1 MVKSKKIL
9 SLALALVMALGVLTM
24 GVFAAKT
31 TPTATFTVSASASEV
46 ATGDE
51 VTITVKANAT
61 ETFYAGPMSLP
72 IEYDASL
79 FEYVADSATVA
90 NIYGESTTKSA
101 VKADAGKLTVALTP
115 STSGAVTAP
124 DLNGANLTVL
134 TFKLKA
140 IGSTGSGTVAIADDQ
155 KTAANIDG
163 KFYCGSFDSANPKTA
178 ELTEIGQTLNRVSAT
193 ISYKGGAVEPADLQ
207 LAASA
212 QTGII
217 IDTNKTFGG
226 QYAGVVFGFV
236 QKAANTFMTNKYLQN
251 NLEASNGGTLEFA
264 RPNGKT
270 SGGFGTGTTVTVK
283 NSDGSDTG
291 KVYVVVIFGD
301 VNQDGMITAADTTIV
316 KGWATKPATAPA
328 NNTVLRMAA
337 NTAYVANAT
346 VLHNIQ
352 TNDTTALKN
361 YVTKNAKATT
371 DLAKLNPVK
380 LAEAQA
386 KYNNFYQ

>member
-31 TPTATFTVSASASEV
+31 TPTATFTVSSSASEV

-155 KTAANIDG
+155 KTAANIGG

-193 ISYKGGAVEPADLQ
+193 ISYKGGAVGTPELVLTQADNGAVIRNNLCTTSGEF
-207 LAASA
+207 A
-212 QTGII
+212 GCVFG
-217 IDTNKTFGG
+217 IDTINGESIEDFVTTAVGSIE
-226 QYAGVVFGFV
+226 VV
-236 QKAANTFMTNKYLQN
+236 AN
-251 NLEASNGGTLEFA
+251 ANGEITTGATILL
-264 RPNGKT
+264 KDT
-270 SGGFGTGTTVTVK
+270 SGEVVAT
-283 NSDGSDTG
+283 
-291 KVYVVVIFGD
+291 YVFIYFGD
-301 VNQDGMITAADTTIV
+301 VNGDASVDSADAETIDFHNQFIELLDEDTAAYYAAELNGDGSIDS
-316 KGWATKPATAPA
+316 ADAEMIDFHNQFIELLPAQSELA
-328 NNTVLRMAA
+328 
-337 NTAYVANAT
+337 
-346 VLHNIQ
+346 Q
-352 TNDTTALKN
+352 TFSSAW
-361 YVTKNAKATT
+361 
-371 DLAKLNPVK
+371 
-380 LAEAQA
+380 
-386 KYNNFYQ
+386 

>member
-140 IGSTGSGTVAIADDQ
+140 IGSTGSGTVAIANDQ

-163 KFYCGSFDSANPKTA
+163 KFYCGSFDSVNPKTA
-178 ELTEIGQTLNRVSAT
+178 ELTEIGQTLNRVDTT
-193 ISYKGGAVEPADLQ
+193 ISYKGGAVEAADLE
-207 LAASA
+207 LTAKG
-212 QTGII
+212 TEDGVV
-217 IDTNKTFGG
+217 IDTRITFGG
-226 QYAGVVFGFV
+226 QYDGAVYGFKQVNATTFRANNNYITNSVQATNEGSLSIARSFNTAGW
-236 QKAANTFMTNKYLQN
+236 
-251 NLEASNGGTLEFA
+251 S
-264 RPNGKT
+264 
-270 SGGFGTGTTVTVK
+270 TGTIITVLNK
-283 NSDGSDTG
+283 DGSES
-291 KVYVVVIFGD
+291 KKYIVIIFGD
-301 VNQDGMITAADTTIV
+301 VNCDGLINGNDTTACKNYI
-316 KGWATKPATAPA
+316 ANPATLTR
-328 NNTVLRMAA
+328 NEVRMAA
-337 NTAYVANAT
+337 NCQNVNKTAMLYILNG
-346 VLHNIQ
+346 
-352 TNDTTALKN
+352 NDTTAIKN
-361 YVTKNAKATT
+361 YVANNSLKVSQAT
-371 DLAKLNPVK
+371 LAQTFSSTAVH
-380 LAEAQA
+380 E
-386 KYNNFYQ
+386 KYK

>member
-31 TPTATFTVSASASEV
+31 TPTATFTVSSSASEV
-46 ATGDE
+46 ANGDE

-72 IEYDASL
+72 IEYNASL

-140 IGSTGSGTVAIADDQ
+140 IGSTGSSTVAIADDQ
-155 KTAANIDG
+155 KTAANIGG

-178 ELTEIGQTLNRVSAT
+178 ELTEMGQTLNRVSAT
-193 ISYKGGAVEPADLQ
+193 ISYAGAAEPADL
-207 LAASA
+207 AVKADYAS
-212 QTGII
+212 TGIV
-217 IDTNKTFGG
+217 IDSQKTFGG
-226 QYAGVVFGFV
+226 KYNGVVYGFNLDATV
-236 QKAANTFMTNKYLQN
+236 NAAFYTNR
-251 NLEASNGGTLEFA
+251 LEATNGGSIKVVKTPYVS
-264 RPNGKT
+264 RPA
-270 SGGFGTGTTVTVK
+270 SYGTGATVEVY
-283 NSDGSDTG
+283 NSDGTLA
-291 KVYVVVIFGD
+291 KTYVIVIIGD
-301 VNQDGMITAADTTIV
+301 VNGDGKILATDTQLVFNHVNSVAIITDEV
-316 KGWATKPATAPA
+316 KI
-328 NNTVLRMAA
+328 MAA
-337 NTAYVANAT
+337 NAAPAAGRTEALKANSMYTINAT
-346 VLHNIQ
+346 
-352 TNDTTALKN
+352 DTQAVFNAVNGTALDQ
-361 YVTKNAKATT
+361 AA
-371 DLAKLNPVK
+371 LA
-380 LAEAQA
+380 ASHA
-386 KYNNFYQ
+386 KYNIYYQ

>member
-31 TPTATFTVSASASEV
+31 TPTATFTVSSSASEV

-101 VKADAGKLTVALTP
+101 VKAEAGKLTVALTP

-140 IGSTGSGTVAIADDQ
+140 IGSTGSSTVAIADDQ
-155 KTAANIDG
+155 KTAANIGG
-163 KFYCGSFDSANPKTA
+163 KFYCGSFDSTDPKTA

-193 ISYKGGAVEPADLQ
+193 ISYKGGAAEPADLA
-207 LAASA
+207 LTAKG
-212 QTGII
+212 TEDGVV
-217 IDTNKTFGG
+217 IDTRITFGG
-226 QYAGVVFGFV
+226 KYDGAVYGFK
-236 QKAANTFMTNKYLQN
+236 QANTTTFRANSNYITNSVQATN
-251 NLEASNGGTLEFA
+251 EGSISVA
-264 RPNGKT
+264 RSFNTAGW
-270 SGGFGTGTTVTVK
+270 STGTIITVLNK
-283 NSDGSDTG
+283 DGSES
-291 KVYVVVIFGD
+291 KKYIVIIFGD
-301 VNQDGMITAADTTIV
+301 VNCDGLINGNDTTACKNYV
-316 KGWATKPATAPA
+316 AKPATL
-328 NNTVLRMAA
+328 TRVEVRMAA
-337 NTAYVANAT
+337 NCQNVKNAT
-346 VLHNIQ
+346 MLYTLNG
-352 TNDTTALKN
+352 NDTTAIKN
-361 YVTKNAKATT
+361 YVANSSLKVSQATLAQTFYSTAVNAKY
-371 DLAKLNPVK
+371 K
-380 LAEAQA
+380 
-386 KYNNFYQ
+386 

>member
-101 VKADAGKLTVALTP
+101 VKAEAGKLTVALTP

-140 IGSTGSGTVAIADDQ
+140 IGSTGSSTVAIADDQ
-155 KTAANIDG
+155 KTAANIGG
-163 KFYCGSFDSANPKTA
+163 KFYCGSFDSADPKTA

-193 ISYKGGAVEPADLQ
+193 ISYKGGAAEPADLA
-207 LAASA
+207 LTAKG
-212 QTGII
+212 TEDGVV
-217 IDTNKTFGG
+217 IDTRITFGG
-226 QYAGVVFGFV
+226 KYDGAVYGFK
-236 QKAANTFMTNKYLQN
+236 QANTTTFRANSNYITNSVQATN
-251 NLEASNGGTLEFA
+251 EGSISVA
-264 RPNGKT
+264 RSFNTAGW
-270 SGGFGTGTTVTVK
+270 STGTIITVLNK
-283 NSDGSDTG
+283 DGSES
-291 KVYVVVIFGD
+291 KKYIVIIFGD
-301 VNQDGMITAADTTIV
+301 VNCDGLINGNDTTACKNYV
-316 KGWATKPATAPA
+316 AKPATL
-328 NNTVLRMAA
+328 TRVEVRMAA
-337 NTAYVANAT
+337 NCQNVKNAT
-346 VLHNIQ
+346 MLYTLNG
-352 TNDTTALKN
+352 NDTTAIKN
-361 YVTKNAKATT
+361 YVANSSLKVSQATLAQTFYSTAVNAKY
-371 DLAKLNPVK
+371 K
-380 LAEAQA
+380 
-386 KYNNFYQ
+386 

>member
-31 TPTATFTVSASASEV
+31 TPTATFTVSSSASEV
-46 ATGDE
+46 ANGDE

-193 ISYKGGAVEPADLQ
+193 ISYKGGAVGTPELVLTQADNGAVIRNNLCTTSGEF
-207 LAASA
+207 A
-212 QTGII
+212 GCVFG
-217 IDTNKTFGG
+217 IDTINGESIEDFVTTAVGSIE
-226 QYAGVVFGFV
+226 VV
-236 QKAANTFMTNKYLQN
+236 AN
-251 NLEASNGGTLEFA
+251 ANGEITTGATILL
-264 RPNGKT
+264 KDT
-270 SGGFGTGTTVTVK
+270 SGEVVAT
-283 NSDGSDTG
+283 
-291 KVYVVVIFGD
+291 YVFIYFGD
-301 VNQDGMITAADTTIV
+301 VNGDASVDSADAETIDFHNQFIELLDEDTAAYYAAELNGDGSIDS
-316 KGWATKPATAPA
+316 ADAEMIDFHNQFIELLPAQSELA
-328 NNTVLRMAA
+328 
-337 NTAYVANAT
+337 
-346 VLHNIQ
+346 Q
-352 TNDTTALKN
+352 TFSSAW
-361 YVTKNAKATT
+361 
-371 DLAKLNPVK
+371 
-380 LAEAQA
+380 
-386 KYNNFYQ
+386 

>member
-90 NIYGESTTKSA
+90 NIYGASTTKSA
-101 VKADAGKLTVALTP
+101 VKAEAGKLTVALTP

-140 IGSTGSGTVAIADDQ
+140 IGSTGSSTVAIADDQ
-155 KTAANIDG
+155 KTAANIGG
-163 KFYCGSFDSANPKTA
+163 KFYCGSFDSADPKTA
-178 ELTEIGQTLNRVSAT
+178 ELTEMGQTLNRVSAT
-193 ISYKGGAVEPADLQ
+193 ISYKGGAVGTPELVLTDKG
-207 LAASA
+207 
-212 QTGII
+212 TEMGTV
-217 IDTNKTFGG
+217 IDRTSTCNN
-226 QYAGVVFGFV
+226 YAGYVYGVDTLGDGADILDYVTTNVGSVEVVENENGIVSTGATIVLKNAAGEVVETYVFV
-236 QKAANTFMTNKYLQN
+236 Y
-251 NLEASNGGTLEFA
+251 
-264 RPNGKT
+264 
-270 SGGFGTGTTVTVK
+270 
-283 NSDGSDTG
+283 
-291 KVYVVVIFGD
+291 FGD
-301 VNQDGMITAADTTIV
+301 VNGDGLVDLSDSGAIEASDAFIEEIELGTEIYMAADVEVDGMV
-316 KGWATKPATAPA
+316 
-328 NNTVLRMAA
+328 
-337 NTAYVANAT
+337 
-346 VLHNIQ
+346 
-352 TNDTTALKN
+352 
-361 YVTKNAKATT
+361 
-371 DLAKLNPVK
+371 DLSDAGKI
-380 LAEAQA
+380 EAQDSFIEELPTQYELA
-386 KYNNFYQ
+386 ALHVALL

>member
-101 VKADAGKLTVALTP
+101 VKAEAGKLTVALTP

-140 IGSTGSGTVAIADDQ
+140 IGSTGSSTVAIADDQ
-155 KTAANIDG
+155 KTAANIGG
-163 KFYCGSFDSANPKTA
+163 KFYCGSFDSADPKTA

-193 ISYKGGAVEPADLQ
+193 ISYKGAVGTPELV
-207 LAASA
+207 LTAAGEAAGTVISTA
-212 QTGII
+212 HCTGDGFDGCVMG
-217 IDTNKTFGG
+217 IDTLGIYNTETIADNVTVNNGTM
-226 QYAGVVFGFV
+226 VV
-236 QKAANTFMTNKYLQN
+236 NTD
-251 NLEASNGGTLEFA
+251 ASNGIETTGAVIEVY
-264 RPNGKT
+264 NN
-270 SGGFGTGTTVTVK
+270 SGDLVAKYVFIYFGDLDK
-283 NSDGSDTG
+283 DGSVTIADSTICSDYELTYEG
-291 KVYVVVIFGD
+291 LDEEF
-301 VNQDGMITAADTTIV
+301 MLLAADVDGDSAVTIAD
-316 KGWATKPATAPA
+316 ATILSDYELTYDPEGSFF
-328 NNTVLRMAA
+328 NTQAAIAA
-337 NTAYVANAT
+337 NYAG
-346 VLHNIQ
+346 
-352 TNDTTALKN
+352 
-361 YVTKNAKATT
+361 
-371 DLAKLNPVK
+371 
-380 LAEAQA
+380 
-386 KYNNFYQ
+386 

>member
-72 IEYDASL
+72 IEYNASL

-101 VKADAGKLTVALTP
+101 VKAEAGKLTVALTP

-140 IGSTGSGTVAIADDQ
+140 IGSTGSSTVAIADDQ
-155 KTAANIDG
+155 KTAANIGG

-193 ISYKGGAVEPADLQ
+193 ISYAGGTATPELVLTDAGKAAGTVISTNHCKGDGFDGCVM
-207 LAASA
+207 
-212 QTGII
+212 G
-217 IDTNKTFGG
+217 IDTLGINTTEAIADNVTVNNGTM
-226 QYAGVVFGFV
+226 VV
-236 QKAANTFMTNKYLQN
+236 NTD
-251 NLEASNGGTLEFA
+251 ASNGNETTGAVIEVH
-264 RPNGKT
+264 NN
-270 SGGFGTGTTVTVK
+270 SGDLVAKYVFIYFGDLDR
-283 NSDGSDTG
+283 DGSVTIADSTICSDYELTYEG
-291 KVYVVVIFGD
+291 LDEEF
-301 VNQDGMITAADTTIV
+301 MLLAADVDGDSAVTIAD
-316 KGWATKPATAPA
+316 ATILSDYELTYDPAGSFF
-328 NNTVLRMAA
+328 NTQAAIAA
-337 NTAYVANAT
+337 NYAG
-346 VLHNIQ
+346 
-352 TNDTTALKN
+352 
-361 YVTKNAKATT
+361 
-371 DLAKLNPVK
+371 
-380 LAEAQA
+380 
-386 KYNNFYQ
+386 

>member
-72 IEYDASL
+72 IEYDSSL

-101 VKADAGKLTVALTP
+101 VKAEAGKLTVALTP

-140 IGSTGSGTVAIADDQ
+140 IGSTGSSTVAIADDQ
-155 KTAANIDG
+155 KTAANIGG

-178 ELTEIGQTLNRVSAT
+178 ELTEIGQTLNRVPAT
-193 ISYKGGAVEPADLQ
+193 ISYKGGAVEAADLE
-207 LAASA
+207 LTAKG
-212 QTGII
+212 TEDGVV
-217 IDTNKTFGG
+217 IDTRITFGG
-226 QYAGVVFGFV
+226 QYDGAVYGFKQVNATTFRANNNYITNSVQATNEGSLSIARSFNTAGW
-236 QKAANTFMTNKYLQN
+236 
-251 NLEASNGGTLEFA
+251 S
-264 RPNGKT
+264 
-270 SGGFGTGTTVTVK
+270 TGTIITALNK
-283 NSDGSDTG
+283 DGSES
-291 KVYVVVIFGD
+291 KKYIVIIFGD
-301 VNQDGMITAADTTIV
+301 VNCDGLINGNDTTACKNYI
-316 KGWATKPATAPA
+316 ANPATLTR
-328 NNTVLRMAA
+328 NEVRMAA
-337 NTAYVANAT
+337 NCQNVNKTAMLYILNG
-346 VLHNIQ
+346 
-352 TNDTTALKN
+352 NDTTAIKN
-361 YVTKNAKATT
+361 YVANNSLKVSQAT
-371 DLAKLNPVK
+371 LAQTFSSTAVH
-380 LAEAQA
+380 E
-386 KYNNFYQ
+386 KYK

>member
-31 TPTATFTVSASASEV
+31 TPTATFTVSASAPEV

-72 IEYDASL
+72 IEYNASL

-101 VKADAGKLTVALTP
+101 VKAEAGKLTVALTP

-140 IGSTGSGTVAIADDQ
+140 IGSTGSSTVAIADDQ
-155 KTAANIDG
+155 KTAANIGG

-178 ELTEIGQTLNRVSAT
+178 ELTEIGQTLNRVDTT
-193 ISYKGGAVEPADLQ
+193 ISYKGGAVEAADLE
-207 LAASA
+207 LTAKG
-212 QTGII
+212 TEDGVV
-217 IDTNKTFGG
+217 IDTRITFGG
-226 QYAGVVFGFV
+226 QYDGAVYGFKQVNATTFRANNNYITNSVQATNEGSLSIARSFNTAGW
-236 QKAANTFMTNKYLQN
+236 
-251 NLEASNGGTLEFA
+251 S
-264 RPNGKT
+264 
-270 SGGFGTGTTVTVK
+270 TGTIITVLNK
-283 NSDGSDTG
+283 DGSES
-291 KVYVVVIFGD
+291 KKYIVIIFGD
-301 VNQDGMITAADTTIV
+301 VNCDGLINGNDTTACKNYI
-316 KGWATKPATAPA
+316 ANPATLTR
-328 NNTVLRMAA
+328 NEVRMAA
-337 NTAYVANAT
+337 NCQNVNKTAMLYILNG
-346 VLHNIQ
+346 
-352 TNDTTALKN
+352 NDTTAIKN
-361 YVTKNAKATT
+361 YVANNSLKVSQAT
-371 DLAKLNPVK
+371 LAQTFSSTAVH
-380 LAEAQA
+380 E
-386 KYNNFYQ
+386 KYK

>member
-31 TPTATFTVSASASEV
+31 TPTATFTVSASAPEV

-72 IEYDASL
+72 IEYDKSL

-101 VKADAGKLTVALTP
+101 VKAEAGKLTVALTP

-140 IGSTGSGTVAIADDQ
+140 IGSTGSSTVAIANDQ
-155 KTAANIDG
+155 KTAANIGG

-193 ISYKGGAVEPADLQ
+193 ISYKGGAVGTPELVLTARGTEMGTVIDRTSTCNDY
-207 LAASA
+207 A
-212 QTGII
+212 GYVYG
-217 IDTNKTFGG
+217 IDTLNDGEDILDFIKTDVGSVEVVENEN
-226 QYAGVVFGFV
+226 GVVSTGATIVLKNAAGEVVETYVFV
-236 QKAANTFMTNKYLQN
+236 Y
-251 NLEASNGGTLEFA
+251 
-264 RPNGKT
+264 
-270 SGGFGTGTTVTVK
+270 
-283 NSDGSDTG
+283 
-291 KVYVVVIFGD
+291 FGD
-301 VNQDGMITAADTTIV
+301 VNGDGMIDLADSDMIESSAAFIEEIVEGTATFMSTDVEVDGMLDLSDSDAIEAQCV
-316 KGWATKPATAPA
+316 F
-328 NNTVLRMAA
+328 
-337 NTAYVANAT
+337 
-346 VLHNIQ
+346 I
-352 TNDTTALKN
+352 
-361 YVTKNAKATT
+361 T
-371 DLAKLNPVK
+371 DLPTQYE
-380 LAEAQA
+380 LAALHAELL
-386 KYNNFYQ
+386 

>member
-31 TPTATFTVSASASEV
+31 TPTATFTVSSSASEV
-46 ATGDE
+46 ANGDE

-72 IEYDASL
+72 IEYNASL

-101 VKADAGKLTVALTP
+101 VKAEAGKLTVALTP

-140 IGSTGSGTVAIADDQ
+140 IGSTGSSTVAIADDQ

-178 ELTEIGQTLNRVSAT
+178 ELTEMGQTLNRVSAT
-193 ISYKGGAVEPADLQ
+193 ISY
-207 LAASA
+207 
-212 QTGII
+212 
-217 IDTNKTFGG
+217 
-226 QYAGVVFGFV
+226 AG
-236 QKAANTFMTNKYLQN
+236 
-251 NLEASNGGTLEFA
+251 
-264 RPNGKT
+264 
-270 SGGFGTGTTVTVK
+270 GTGTPELVLKQADNGAVIRNNLCTTSGEFAGCVFGIDTLNGENIEDFVTTAVGSIEVVA
-283 NSDGSDTG
+283 NADGNMSTG
-291 KVYVVVIFGD
+291 AKILLKDAAGEVVATYVFIYFGD
-301 VNQDGMITAADTTIV
+301 VNGDGSVDGSDAGDVEAHDAWLVTIDEDTAAYYSADVNGDGSIDGSDAGDIEAHDAWLVTLPSQ
-316 KGWATKPATAPA
+316 AE
-328 NNTVLRMAA
+328 MAGTFNGA
-337 NTAYVANAT
+337 W
-346 VLHNIQ
+346 
-352 TNDTTALKN
+352 
-361 YVTKNAKATT
+361 
-371 DLAKLNPVK
+371 
-380 LAEAQA
+380 
-386 KYNNFYQ
+386 

>member
-9 SLALALVMALGVLTM
+9 SLALAFVMALSVLTM

-72 IEYDASL
+72 IEYDKSL
-79 FEYVADSATVA
+79 FEYVANSATVA

-101 VKADAGKLTVALTP
+101 VKAEAGKLTVALTP

-140 IGSTGSGTVAIADDQ
+140 IGSTGSSTVAIADDQ
-155 KTAANIDG
+155 KTADNIGG

-193 ISYKGGAVEPADLQ
+193 ISYKGGAVGTPELVLTQADNGAVIRNNLCTTSGEF
-207 LAASA
+207 A
-212 QTGII
+212 GCVFG
-217 IDTNKTFGG
+217 IDTINGESIEDFVTTAVGSIE
-226 QYAGVVFGFV
+226 VV
-236 QKAANTFMTNKYLQN
+236 AN
-251 NLEASNGGTLEFA
+251 ANGEITTGATILL
-264 RPNGKT
+264 KDT
-270 SGGFGTGTTVTVK
+270 SGEVVAT
-283 NSDGSDTG
+283 
-291 KVYVVVIFGD
+291 YVFIYFGD
-301 VNQDGMITAADTTIV
+301 VNGDASVDSADAETIDFHNQFIELLDEDTAAYYAAELNGDGSIDS
-316 KGWATKPATAPA
+316 ADAEMIDFHNQFIELLPAQSELA
-328 NNTVLRMAA
+328 
-337 NTAYVANAT
+337 
-346 VLHNIQ
+346 Q
-352 TNDTTALKN
+352 TFSSAW
-361 YVTKNAKATT
+361 
-371 DLAKLNPVK
+371 
-380 LAEAQA
+380 
-386 KYNNFYQ
+386 

>member
-31 TPTATFTVSASASEV
+31 TPTATFTVSSSASEV

-101 VKADAGKLTVALTP
+101 VKAEAGKLTVALTP

-140 IGSTGSGTVAIADDQ
+140 IGSTGSSTVAIADDQ
-155 KTAANIDG
+155 KTAANIGG
-163 KFYCGSFDSANPKTA
+163 KFYCGSFDSADPKTA

-193 ISYKGGAVEPADLQ
+193 ISYKGGAAEPADLA
-207 LAASA
+207 LTAKG
-212 QTGII
+212 TEDGVI
-217 IDTNKTFGG
+217 IDTRITFGG
-226 QYAGVVFGFV
+226 KYDGAVYGFK
-236 QKAANTFMTNKYLQN
+236 QANTTTFRANSNYITNSVQATN
-251 NLEASNGGTLEFA
+251 EGSISVA
-264 RPNGKT
+264 RSFNTAGW
-270 SGGFGTGTTVTVK
+270 STGTIITVLNK
-283 NSDGSDTG
+283 DGSES
-291 KVYVVVIFGD
+291 KKYIVIIFGD
-301 VNQDGMITAADTTIV
+301 VNCDGLINGNDTTACKNYV
-316 KGWATKPATAPA
+316 AKPATL
-328 NNTVLRMAA
+328 TRVEVRMAA
-337 NTAYVANAT
+337 NCQNVKNAT
-346 VLHNIQ
+346 MLYTLNG
-352 TNDTTALKN
+352 NDTTAIKN
-361 YVTKNAKATT
+361 YVANSSLKVSQATLAQTFYSTAVNAKY
-371 DLAKLNPVK
+371 K
-380 LAEAQA
+380 
-386 KYNNFYQ
+386 

>member
-90 NIYGESTTKSA
+90 SIYGAGTTKSA
-101 VKADAGKLTVALTP
+101 VKAEAGKLTVALTP

-140 IGSTGSGTVAIADDQ
+140 IGTTGSSTVAIANDQ
-155 KTAANIDG
+155 KTAANIGG

-178 ELTEIGQTLNRVSAT
+178 ELTEMGQTLNRVDTT
-193 ISYKGGAVEPADLQ
+193 ISYKSAGKPELVLTQADNGAVIRKDLCTTSGEF
-207 LAASA
+207 A
-212 QTGII
+212 GCVFG
-217 IDTNKTFGG
+217 IDTLNGENIADFVTTAVGSVEVVANNKGNISTG
-226 QYAGVVFGFV
+226 A
-236 QKAANTFMTNKYLQN
+236 KILLKD
-251 NLEASNGGTLEFA
+251 
-264 RPNGKT
+264 T
-270 SGGFGTGTTVTVK
+270 SGAVVAT
-283 NSDGSDTG
+283 
-291 KVYVVVIFGD
+291 YVFIYFGD
-301 VNQDGMITAADTTIV
+301 VNGDGAVNITDSTDVEAHDQWVSLFEEDTAAYYSCDVNADAAVNITDSGDIEAHDQWV
-316 KGWATKPATAPA
+316 KE
-328 NNTVLRMAA
+328 
-337 NTAYVANAT
+337 
-346 VLHNIQ
+346 
-352 TNDTTALKN
+352 LKSQKDIAVGFN
-361 YVTKNAKATT
+361 SAWGT
-371 DLAKLNPVK
+371 L
-380 LAEAQA
+380 
-386 KYNNFYQ
+386 

>member
-31 TPTATFTVSASASEV
+31 TPTATFTVSASPSEV

-72 IEYDASL
+72 IEYDKSL

-101 VKADAGKLTVALTP
+101 VKAEAGKLTVALTP

-140 IGSTGSGTVAIADDQ
+140 IGSTGSSTVAIADDQ
-155 KTAANIDG
+155 KTAANIGG

-178 ELTEIGQTLNRVSAT
+178 ELTEIGQTLNRVPAT
-193 ISYKGGAVEPADLQ
+193 ISYKGGAVEAADLE
-207 LAASA
+207 LTAKG
-212 QTGII
+212 TEDGVV
-217 IDTNKTFGG
+217 IDTRITFGG
-226 QYAGVVFGFV
+226 QYDGAVYGFKQVNATTFRANNNYITNSVQATNEGSLSIARSFNTAGW
-236 QKAANTFMTNKYLQN
+236 
-251 NLEASNGGTLEFA
+251 S
-264 RPNGKT
+264 
-270 SGGFGTGTTVTVK
+270 TGTIITALNK
-283 NSDGSDTG
+283 DGSES
-291 KVYVVVIFGD
+291 KKYIVIIFGD
-301 VNQDGMITAADTTIV
+301 VNCDGLINGNDTTACKNYI
-316 KGWATKPATAPA
+316 ANPATLTR
-328 NNTVLRMAA
+328 NEVRMAA
-337 NTAYVANAT
+337 NCQNVNKTAMLYILNG
-346 VLHNIQ
+346 
-352 TNDTTALKN
+352 NDTTAIKN
-361 YVTKNAKATT
+361 YVANNSLKVSQAT
-371 DLAKLNPVK
+371 LAQTFSSTAVH
-380 LAEAQA
+380 E
-386 KYNNFYQ
+386 KYK

>member
-31 TPTATFTVSASASEV
+31 TPTATFTVSASPSEV

-72 IEYDASL
+72 IEYDKSL

-101 VKADAGKLTVALTP
+101 VKAEAGKLTVALTP

-140 IGSTGSGTVAIADDQ
+140 IGTTGSSTVAIANDQ
-155 KTAANIDG
+155 KTAANIGG

-178 ELTEIGQTLNRVSAT
+178 ELTEMGQTLNRVSAT
-193 ISYKGGAVEPADLQ
+193 ISYKGGAVEAADLE
-207 LAASA
+207 LTAKG
-212 QTGII
+212 TEDGVV
-217 IDTNKTFGG
+217 IDTRITFGG
-226 QYAGVVFGFV
+226 QYDGAVYGFKQVNATTFRANNNYITNSVQATNEGSLSIARSFNTAGW
-236 QKAANTFMTNKYLQN
+236 
-251 NLEASNGGTLEFA
+251 S
-264 RPNGKT
+264 
-270 SGGFGTGTTVTVK
+270 TGTIITVLNK
-283 NSDGSDTG
+283 DGSES
-291 KVYVVVIFGD
+291 KKYIVIIFGD
-301 VNQDGMITAADTTIV
+301 VNCDGLINGNDTTACKNYI
-316 KGWATKPATAPA
+316 ANPATLTR
-328 NNTVLRMAA
+328 NEVRMAA
-337 NTAYVANAT
+337 NCQNVNKTAMLYILNG
-346 VLHNIQ
+346 
-352 TNDTTALKN
+352 NDTTAIKN
-361 YVTKNAKATT
+361 YVANNSLKVSQAT
-371 DLAKLNPVK
+371 LAQTFSSTAVH
-380 LAEAQA
+380 E
-386 KYNNFYQ
+386 KYK